1 MAPKDRKLVVKCITA
16 VKIVVVKTKFVV
28 AKYD

>member
-1 MAPKDRKLVVKCITA
+1 MAPKGRKLGVKCITA
-16 VKIVVVKTKFVV
+16 FKIMVVKTKFVV